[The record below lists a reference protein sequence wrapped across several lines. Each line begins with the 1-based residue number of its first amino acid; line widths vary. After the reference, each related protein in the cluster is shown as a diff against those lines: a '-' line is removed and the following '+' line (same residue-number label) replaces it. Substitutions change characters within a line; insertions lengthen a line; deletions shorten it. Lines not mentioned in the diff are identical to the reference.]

1 MSNPEKLPASLSVP
15 VPDVSRETPEHKRL
29 LEARLRKANWQRWGG
44 YLSERQWGTVRE
56 DYSENQ
62 EAWYFLPHDHARSRA
77 YRWGEDGLLGIC
89 DRQGRL
95 CFAFAFW
102 NNRDPILKER
112 LFGLSG
118 PEGNHGEDVKEC
130 YYYLDSTPTHSYMKG
145 LYKYPHA
152 RFPYESIT
160 DQNRRRSRSED
171 ELELQDTALF
181 DNDAYFDCQ
190 IEYSKAGTDDILI
203 QLTVHNRGSTDAV
216 LHVLP
221 QLWFHNSW
229 IWGCEHDGCESK
241 PRMRLH
247 KSRSEPNGVVL
258 CDHDSLGHF
267 EFRVDT
273 GPNGEKPVWLFTE
286 NESNPNR
293 HPGAPTSG
301 TFFKDAFHDYV
312 VDGAANGSDART
324 FGTKCAAHHLSV
336 IKPGVPLVI
345 RCRLTGI
352 PEGEVATEGTESG
365 GKASQPELNPQPIM
379 TPVFGDLQFGK
390 PFDDI
395 FALRRSEA
403 DEFYSECIPSQLSRE
418 ERSISRQAYAGLLWT
433 KQFYYYVVDSW
444 LNGDPNSPPLPPGRD
459 VGRNSDW
466 KHLFNRDVI
475 SMPDKWEYPWYAAWD
490 VAFHMI
496 PMARIDVEFAKN
508 QLILFLREWYMHP
521 NGQMPAYEWALND
534 VNPPVHAWACW
545 HVYKLS
551 GDREFLARTFQKL
564 LLNFTW
570 WVNRKD
576 TRGQHVFSGGFLG
589 LDNIGVFDRS
599 KPLPGG
605 GTLDQAD
612 ATAWMAFF
620 CGNML
625 QMALELAEENQAY
638 SDMASKFF
646 EHYVAI
652 AEAMNALHGTGL
664 WEEDDGFYYDH
675 LFRDG
680 KSTAMRVRSL
690 VGLIPLCSNVLIH
703 ESTLQRLPSF
713 QRRMN
718 WFLKNRPHIAKHMA
732 YMERFC
738 PAGSTTEMRLL
749 AIPSTDRF
757 RKLLTYMLDE
767 KEFLSPYGI
776 RSLSAIHLEKPFVF
790 EHAGGK
796 ESVGYVPGESNSG
809 MFGGNSNWRGPVW
822 FPLNYLIVESLR
834 QYHEFYGE
842 TFQVECPTGSGV
854 MMNLR
859 QVADEIERRLILLF
873 KNDSNGAKP
882 CHGQDARY
890 INDPHWK
897 DLMLF
902 HEYFHGDNGKGLG
915 ASHQTGWTALVAT
928 MLEHQAVCNA
938 KQDLSNAKSNRETS

>member
-1 MSNPEKLPASLSVP
+1 MSIQENVPSMCLPATAKMKQTMEHMRLV
-15 VPDVSRETPEHKRL
+15 DSRK
-29 LEARLRKANWQRWGG
+29 RKANWQRWGA

-62 EAWYFLPHDHARSRA
+62 EPWFSFPHDHARSRA

-89 DRQGRL
+89 DREGRL
-95 CFAFAFW
+95 CFSFALW
-102 NNRDPILKER
+102 NTHDPILKER
-112 LFGLSG
+112 LYGLSG

-145 LYKYPHA
+145 LYKYPQA
-152 RFPYESIT
+152 RFPYEGLT
-160 DQNRRRSRSED
+160 DINRRRSRQED
-171 ELELQDTALF
+171 EYELLDSGVFA
-181 DNDAYFDCQ
+181 NDAYFDCE
-190 IEYSKAGTDDILI
+190 IEYAKSTPDDLLVK
-203 QLTVHNRGSTDAV
+203 LTVHNRGTNPAV

-229 IWGCEHDGCESK
+229 IWGYDHDGCTSK

-247 KSRSEPNGVVL
+247 KSAKDPNGVVL
-258 CDHDSLGHF
+258 CDHETLGHF

-273 GPNGEKPVWLFTE
+273 GPDGSRPSWLFTE
-286 NESNPNR
+286 NETNPNR

-301 TFFKDAFHDYV
+301 TFFKDAFHSCV
-312 VDGAANGSDART
+312 IDGNVNGSDTRA
-324 FGTKCAAHHLSV
+324 FGTKCAAHYIAI
-336 IKPGVPLVI
+336 IKPNEPYVI

-352 PEGEVATEGTESG
+352 DSVSIRNQARGSEPIT
-365 GKASQPELNPQPIM
+365 NPIFEDMQIDHG
-379 TPVFGDLQFGK
+379 FEK
-390 PFDDI
+390 I
-395 FALRRSEA
+395 FADRQKEA
-403 DEFYSECIPSQLSRE
+403 DQFYEECIPKQLSKE

-444 LNGDPNSPPLPPGRD
+444 LQGDPNSPPAPRGREF
-459 VGRNSDW
+459 GRNNDW
-466 KHLFNRDVI
+466 THLFNRDVI

-496 PMARIDVEFAKN
+496 PMARVDVEFAKN

-521 NGQMPAYEWALND
+521 NGQIPAYEWALSD

-545 HVYKLS
+545 HVYKLC
-551 GDREFLARTFQKL
+551 GDKEFLARTFQKL

-620 CGNML
+620 CGCML
-625 QMALELAEENQAY
+625 QMALELADENQAY

-652 AEAMNALHGTGL
+652 AEAMNTLHGTGL
-664 WEEDDGFYYDH
+664 WEKEDGFYYDH
-675 LFRDG
+675 LYRDG
-680 KSTAMRVRSL
+680 QSTAMRVRSL
-690 VGLIPLCSNVLIH
+690 VGLIPLCTNVIIH
-703 ESTLQRLPSF
+703 ESTLARLPSF

-718 WFLKNRPHIAKHMA
+718 WFLKNRPQMSQHMA
-732 YMERFC
+732 YMEQFC
-738 PAGSTTEMRLL
+738 PAGTSASMRLL

-757 RKLLTYMLDE
+757 RKLLAYMLDE

-776 RSLSAIHLEKPFVF
+776 RSMSAIHKDKPFVF
-790 EHAGGK
+790 EYAGGK
-796 ESVGYVPGESNSG
+796 ESVGYVPGESNTG

-822 FPLNYLIVESLR
+822 FPMNFLIVESLR
-834 QYHEFYGE
+834 QYHAFYGE
-842 TFQVECPTGSGV
+842 SFQVECPTGSGI
-854 MMNLR
+854 MMNLH
-859 QVADEIERRLILLF
+859 QVADEIERRLITLF
-873 KNDSNGAKP
+873 KSDPQGQRP
-882 CHGQDARY
+882 CHGNETRYAEKADWQD
-890 INDPHWK
+890 
-897 DLMLF
+897 LVLF
-902 HEYFHGDNGKGLG
+902 YEYFHGDNGKGLG

-928 MLEHQAVCNA
+928 MLEHQSACKPPKKNPV
-938 KQDLSNAKSNRETS
+938 

>member
-1 MSNPEKLPASLSVP
+1 MSIQENVPSMCLPA
-15 VPDVSRETPEHKRL
+15 TAKMKQTMEHMRL
-29 LEARLRKANWQRWGG
+29 VDSKKRKANWQRWGA

-62 EAWYFLPHDHARSRA
+62 EPWFSFPHDHARSRA

-89 DRQGRL
+89 DREGRL
-95 CFAFAFW
+95 CFSFAFW
-102 NNRDPILKER
+102 NTHDPILKER
-112 LFGLSG
+112 LYGLSG

-145 LYKYPHA
+145 LYKYPQA
-152 RFPYESIT
+152 RFPYEGLT
-160 DQNRRRSRSED
+160 EVNGRRSRQED
-171 ELELQDTALF
+171 EYELLDSGVF
-181 DNDAYFDCQ
+181 ENDAYFDCE
-190 IEYSKAGTDDILI
+190 IEYAKSTPDDLLVK
-203 QLTVHNRGSTDAV
+203 LTVHNRGTTPAV

-229 IWGCEHDGCESK
+229 IWGCDHDGCTSK

-247 KSRSEPNGVVL
+247 KSAKDPNGVVL
-258 CDHDSLGHF
+258 CDHETLGHF

-273 GPNGEKPVWLFTE
+273 GPDGSRPSWLFTE
-286 NESNPNR
+286 NETNPNR

-301 TFFKDAFHDYV
+301 TFFKDAFHSCV
-312 VDGAANGSDART
+312 VDGNINGADTRA
-324 FGTKCAAHHLSV
+324 FGTKCAAHY
-336 IKPGVPLVI
+336 IAIIEPNEPFVI

-352 PEGEVATEGTESG
+352 DSVSM
-365 GKASQPELNPQPIM
+365 KNPARGSEPI
-379 TPVFGDLQFGK
+379 TNPIFEDRQIDQG
-390 PFDDI
+390 FDKI
-395 FALRRSEA
+395 FADRQKEA
-403 DEFYSECIPSQLSRE
+403 NQFYEECIPKQLSQE

-444 LNGDPNSPPLPPGRD
+444 LQGDPNSPPTPRGREF
-459 VGRNSDW
+459 GRNNDW
-466 KHLFNRDVI
+466 THLFNRDVI

-496 PMARIDVEFAKN
+496 PMARVDVEFAKN

-521 NGQMPAYEWALND
+521 NGQIPAYEWALSD

-545 HVYKLS
+545 HVYKLC
-551 GDREFLARTFQKL
+551 GDKEFLARTFQKL

-620 CGNML
+620 CGCML
-625 QMALELAEENQAY
+625 QMALELADENQAY

-652 AEAMNALHGTGL
+652 AEAMNTLHGTGL
-664 WEEDDGFYYDH
+664 WEKEDGFYYDH
-675 LFRDG
+675 LYRDG
-680 KSTAMRVRSL
+680 RSTAMRVRSL
-690 VGLIPLCSNVLIH
+690 VGLIPLCTNVIIH
-703 ESTLQRLPSF
+703 ESTLARLPSF

-718 WFLKNRPHIAKHMA
+718 WFLKNRPQMSQHMA
-732 YMERFC
+732 YMEQFC
-738 PAGSTTEMRLL
+738 PAGTSASMRLL

-757 RKLLTYMLDE
+757 RKLLAYMLDE
-767 KEFLSPYGI
+767 KEFLSPFGI
-776 RSLSAIHLEKPFVF
+776 RSMSAIHKDKPFVF
-790 EHAGGK
+790 EYAGGK
-796 ESVGYVPGESNSG
+796 ESVGYVPGESNTG

-822 FPLNYLIVESLR
+822 FPMNFLIVESLR
-834 QYHEFYGE
+834 QYHAFYGE
-842 TFQVECPTGSGV
+842 SFQVECPTGSGI
-854 MMNLR
+854 MMNLH
-859 QVADEIERRLILLF
+859 QVADEIERRLITLF
-873 KNDSNGAKP
+873 KSDPQGQRP
-882 CHGQDARY
+882 CHGKEPRYAEKADWQD
-890 INDPHWK
+890 
-897 DLMLF
+897 LVLF
-902 HEYFHGDNGKGLG
+902 YEYFHGDNGKGLG

-928 MLEHQAVCNA
+928 MLEHQSACKPPTKNSV
-938 KQDLSNAKSNRETS
+938 